1 MASIE
6 NELLERATSF
16 VFENWQLVL
25 ASVMLGAFTIKQRE
39 WFKRRDPECLLK
51 GRDGIRCSSSTT
63 DEIDHLTPQ
72 GISYENLGLGEDQI
86 DTPLNGGRI
95 CVNHHRGHPNS
106 KHPDA
111 HSALYEYKQD
121 PESFRKLR
129 PKRNELLKNGEI
141 YWNDENGDYLAVVIR
156 RRTID
161 YTLEHPEDPFPK
173 KNERHN
179 GNRKDH

>member
-1 MASIE
+1 MASE

-25 ASVMLGAFTIKQRE
+25 ASVVIGAFTVKQRE

-51 GRDGIRCSSSTT
+51 GRDEIRCSSPAT

-72 GISYENLGLGEDQI
+72 GIAYENMGLSEEQV

-95 CVNHHRGHPNS
+95 CLNHHRGHPNS

-111 HSALYEYKQD
+111 HIAQWEHRENPD
-121 PESFRKLR
+121 SFEKLR
-129 PKRNELLKNGEI
+129 PQRNQLLKDGEM
-141 YWNDENGDYLAVVIR
+141 YWNDKDGAYLASEIR

-161 YTLEHPEDPFPK
+161 YTLDHPEDKFPP
-173 KNERHN
+173 KNGRHN